1 MIKSSK
7 YSFFRI
13 LMVLC
18 FAVMFSCT
26 NVTTPTVETGKRKLA
41 TPTARITDR
50 EVEYGTVIKFLY
62 SPNDANLFY
71 TLDGTIP
78 EVDGDS
84 KYYNPNDGIKLD
96 ESCTITARI
105 FHSNYEASDCVS
117 FTYNVVLARPKLF
130 PEKTDIDTET
140 AISFE
145 SPIPGAEIY
154 YLVDSSVELNENNG
168 INYDEPFYLPEG
180 KHIVRFIAIKG
191 KSKSEIV
198 EHIYNVAD
206 KNGIYL
212 DELKVSKGNL
222 NFSKTETE
230 YAFNVDSGD
239 SSIEIIAESAGNEVK
254 IDREITTRKTINLEV
269 GENTVEIVVTSM
281 QDSSLSKT
289 YILKIKRAS
298 DNPSDDATLA
308 NITLT
313 SGYVGVPISPLFNS
327 NIEEYTATVENE
339 VTSINIAAV
348 TTDVGASASYDKECL
363 LKVGENTIKIEV
375 TAEKTSETK
384 VDKVGVTRKD
394 RPVPSNAK

>member
-130 PEKTDIDTET
+130 PEKTDIDTDT

-206 KNGIYL
+206 KNGIYI
-212 DELKVSKGNL
+212 DSLKVSKGNL

-230 YAFNVDSGD
+230 YAFNVDFGD

-254 IDREITTRKTINLEV
+254 IDREITTTKTINLEV
-269 GENTVEIVVTSM
+269 GENNVEITVTSM
-281 QDSSLSKT
+281 QDS
-289 YILKIKRAS
+289 
-298 DNPSDDATLA
+298 
-308 NITLT
+308 
-313 SGYVGVPISPLFNS
+313 
-327 NIEEYTATVENE
+327 
-339 VTSINIAAV
+339 
-348 TTDVGASASYDKECL
+348 
-363 LKVGENTIKIEV
+363 
-375 TAEKTSETK
+375 
-384 VDKVGVTRKD
+384 
-394 RPVPSNAK
+394 